1 MLEAMDIEEEFL
13 LNLWKNKQIDYI
25 IDGKNVLDLFR
36 SVDGGLLYMAD
47 DDIIYRMELQDVQ
60 VLIKKLL
67 E

>member
-1 MLEAMDIEEEFL
+1 MDIEEEFL